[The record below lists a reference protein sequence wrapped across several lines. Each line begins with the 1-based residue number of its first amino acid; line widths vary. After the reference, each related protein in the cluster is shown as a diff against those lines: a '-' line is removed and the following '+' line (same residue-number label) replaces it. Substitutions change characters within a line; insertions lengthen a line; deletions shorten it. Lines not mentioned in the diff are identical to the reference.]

1 MIAPQTGMKP
11 GQRYRIESVERAP
24 QFSGF
29 FLDGKYY
36 LGPELQTAV
45 GWLEGQT
52 FFYDQL
58 DPTGEPVYPD
68 RIAGTIEGL
77 TLLMPDGLRLEIEE
91 APYQAEPAE
100 PAAPVCASLAG
111 RLERLSRQPVRPSPL
126 LVAGAAMLVGVCLLT
141 ISRIRN
147 R

>member
-1 MIAPQTGMKP
+1 MIAPETGMKP

-36 LGPELQTAV
+36 LGPELQTAI
-45 GWLEGQT
+45 GWLEGQI

-58 DPTGEPVYPD
+58 DPTGEPVYPG

-77 TLLMPDGLRLEIEE
+77 TLVMPDGLRLEIEE
-91 APYQAEPAE
+91 APYLAE
-100 PAAPVCASLAG
+100 PAAPVRASVAG
-111 RLERLSRQPVRPSPL
+111 RIERISRQPIRPSPL
-126 LVAGAAMLVGVCLLT
+126 LVAGAAMLIGVCLLT

>member
-29 FLDGKYY
+29 FLDGRYY
-36 LGPELQTAV
+36 LGLNCRPPSAGLKGKCFSTTSST
-45 GWLEGQT
+45 L
-52 FFYDQL
+52 
-58 DPTGEPVYPD
+58 PVS
-68 RIAGTIEGL
+68 RFIRAGIAGTIEGL
-77 TLLMPDGLRLEIEE
+77 TLVMPDGLRLEIEE
-91 APYQAEPAE
+91 APYLAEPL
-100 PAAPVCASLAG
+100 APVRASLTG
-111 RLERLSRQPVRPSPL
+111 RIERISRQPIRPSPL